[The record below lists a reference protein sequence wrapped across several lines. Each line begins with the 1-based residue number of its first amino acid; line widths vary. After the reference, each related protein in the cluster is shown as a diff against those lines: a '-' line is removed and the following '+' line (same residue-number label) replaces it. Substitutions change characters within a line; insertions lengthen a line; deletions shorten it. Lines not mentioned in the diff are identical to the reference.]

1 VTASSFS
8 SGQKVSGQKTS
19 GHKSAASAQRTL
31 HTEAAALQYLA
42 EHLPADFAPAVGRIL
57 EVGGRVIVS
66 GIGKSGH
73 IGRKIA
79 ATLASTGTP
88 SHFVHCAEASHGDL
102 GMLTPDD
109 ICLLL
114 SNSGE
119 TAELRDIIYH
129 TRRFSI
135 PMIGISSN
143 PDSTLMTAADYRL
156 TLPRRPEACP
166 IGMAPT
172 TSTTLTLALG
182 DALAVALME
191 ERGFAAEDFGVFH
204 PGGKLGAQMK
214 TVGEMMHTGDAL
226 PVLDHTATMHDVLL
240 TMTSK
245 GFGIAI
251 LTRDG
256 VMSGVITD
264 GDLRRNMAHL
274 MERTPDEIANPTPV
288 AVAPDCLAP
297 AALALANERKV
308 SALLVVDDSRVPVGV
323 LHIHDFLRA
332 GVM

>member
-1 VTASSFS
+1 
-8 SGQKVSGQKTS
+8 
-19 GHKSAASAQRTL
+19 
-31 HTEAAALQYLA
+31 
-42 EHLPADFAPAVGRIL
+42 
-57 EVGGRVIVS
+57 
-66 GIGKSGH
+66 
-73 IGRKIA
+73 
-79 ATLASTGTP
+79 
-88 SHFVHCAEASHGDL
+88 
-102 GMLTPDD
+102 
-109 ICLLL
+109 
-114 SNSGE
+114 
-119 TAELRDIIYH
+119 
-129 TRRFSI
+129 
-135 PMIGISSN
+135 
-143 PDSTLMTAADYRL
+143 
-156 TLPRRPEACP
+156 
-166 IGMAPT
+166 
-172 TSTTLTLALG
+172 
-182 DALAVALME
+182 
-191 ERGFAAEDFGVFH
+191 
-204 PGGKLGAQMK
+204 MK

>member
-1 VTASSFS
+1 MTASSFS
-8 SGQKVSGQKTS
+8 A
-19 GHKSAASAQRTL
+19 GHKSEAAAQRTL
-31 HTEAAALQYLA
+31 QTEATALQYLA
-42 EHLPADFAPAVGRIL
+42 ENLPADFVPAIERIL
-57 EVGGRVIVS
+57 GVTGRVIVS

-88 SHFVHCAEASHGDL
+88 SYFVHCAEASHGDL
-102 GMLTPDD
+102 GMITPDD

-119 TAELRDIIYH
+119 TSELRDIIYH
-129 TRRFSI
+129 TKRFSI
-135 PMIGISSN
+135 PMIGISCN
-143 PDSTLMTAADYRL
+143 PDSTLMKAADYRL
-156 TLPRRPEACP
+156 TLPKLPEACP

-172 TSTTLTLALG
+172 TSTTMTLALG

-191 ERGFAAEDFGVFH
+191 ERGFKAEDFGVYH

-214 TVGEMMHTGDAL
+214 TVAEMMHTGDAL
-226 PVLDHTATMHDVLL
+226 PVLDHTATMRDVLL

-245 GFGIAI
+245 GFGIAV

-264 GDLRRNMAHL
+264 GDLRRNMEQL
-274 MERTPDEIANPTPV
+274 MDHTPAEIANPTPV
-288 AVAPDCLAP
+288 TVAPDCLAP

-308 SALLVVDDSRVPVGV
+308 SALLVVDDKQAPVGV